1 MGLISQTVFNGG
13 CHVLGYSIYHYLL
26 ISLLLIF
33 ALLLAVARK
42 LTCLFM
48 FCLYRVIPKALM
60 SHEVCYSI
68 PIISCFCTV

>member
-1 MGLISQTVFNGG
+1 
-13 CHVLGYSIYHYLL
+13 
-26 ISLLLIF
+26 
-33 ALLLAVARK
+33 LAVARK